1 VPYDGRHR
9 WAKIIENRI
18 FLEVRQGVRQNAG
31 VASQPG
37 CEFRQRSPFA
47 LASPRGPM
55 QQIDFGFAGTA
66 GATARTRAPRREA
79 DWRRQLARGFV
90 YATEKSPSRRQNC
103 SPSMSG
109 GEEGKGRTSCAS
121 GPAASSPRRPPGAH
135 LGGPPRG
142 GPHWGGRVARTGDAA
157 LRSRSGDACAC
168 RKPRLPGSTG
178 GQRYAATR
186 GRRLFAY

>member
-90 YATEKSPSRRQNC
+90 YATEKSPEQ
-103 SPSMSG
+103 
-109 GEEGKGRTSCAS
+109 
-121 GPAASSPRRPPGAH
+121 AAELLAEYER
-135 LGGPPRG
+135 
-142 GPHWGGRVARTGDAA
+142 
-157 LRSRSGDACAC
+157 
-168 RKPRLPGSTG
+168 
-178 GQRYAATR
+178 R
-186 GRRLFAY
+186 GRREGPDFMRIRPGSIVAEASTRRAPWRSAPRRSALGR